1 MRFAEDLLAD
11 ITITGKRLKYAVFV
25 PTGHITPA
33 LCFTALA
40 FAWGRLWG
48 INESLPIPLKAST
61 APALRRLI
69 LNMTVLQAVLYG
81 AGKEK
86 TMRCPPK

>member
-11 ITITGKRLKYAVFV
+11 ITITGKRLKYAAFV
-25 PTGHITPA
+25 LMGHITPA

-40 FAWGRLWG
+40 FESARLWG
-48 INESLPIPLKAST
+48 INGLLHILLKAGA

-69 LNMTVLQAVLYG
+69 LNMTVWRAVL
-81 AGKEK
+81 
-86 TMRCPPK
+86 